1 MSFGRIQCF
10 FFFFLSLMIKTLQT
24 LESTMAPGFQTQQ
37 TSGDRRTGSQEVYW
51 WRRLTQDRRRFDFL
65 LLPLFGLK
73 TAIWC
78 NCNTFFLPPHLSS
91 RSSQS
96 QRWVYHHQS
105 GNCRLSD
112 GGLGK
117 GGPTCGKTDRLNPAR
132 SMKTPAILY
141 YRARRRYL
149 GTTLIS

>member
-1 MSFGRIQCF
+1 MSFGRIQWG
-10 FFFFLSLMIKTLQT
+10 FFFLSLMIKTLQT

-73 TAIWC
+73 TAIWY
-78 NCNTFFLPPHLSS
+78 NCNTFFSPPISPLAA
-91 RSSQS
+91 
-96 QRWVYHHQS
+96 VKAS
-105 GNCRLSD
+105 GECIIIKVEIADCLMED
-112 GGLGK
+112 
-117 GGPTCGKTDRLNPAR
+117 PTCGKMDRLNPAR